1 MNESYEI
8 YKKMVMDM
16 LYGTADTYMKAVN
29 EGLVIEKDGLCLT
42 GEPYRFL
49 SREEYNLKF
58 KK

>member
-1 MNESYEI
+1 
-8 YKKMVMDM
+8 MVMDM
-16 LYGTADTYMKAVN
+16 LYGTADTYMEAVN